1 MNTAISLPVS
11 KQTLSHNLL
20 TPLTG
25 ILGNIQ
31 LFDQATSQVGRN
43 PEQLKILTSHLK
55 EIWHDVKLSAEDI
68 LKFARCVI
76 AQAENLRLQEN
87 TDTTNV
93 SKEKKLNQWLSVL
106 VVEDNPMIQ
115 NIHRNLLENL
125 NCKVDLASNGY
136 QALDAL
142 RETHHVILMDIEMPG
157 INGVETALKIRQ
169 RDIDKRNIP
178 IIAVTANHPDTQKE
192 SEKAIFD
199 AFIQKPLDANHLQ
212 ELLKRFGRQ

>member
-20 TPLTG
+20 TPLTI
-25 ILGNIQ
+25 ILSNIQ
-31 LFDQATSQVGRN
+31 LFEQSINKDEEK
-43 PEQLKILTSHLK
+43 PEQIQLLTSHLK

-76 AQAENLRLQEN
+76 AQAENFKQQEN
-87 TDTTNV
+87 IDTI
-93 SKEKKLNQWLSVL
+93 SISEEKKLNQRLSVL

-125 NCKVDLASNGY
+125 NCKVTLASNGY

-157 INGVETALKIRQ
+157 INGVETAIKIRE
-169 RDIDKRNIP
+169 RDIQKRNIP

-199 AFIQKPLDANHLQ
+199 AFIQKPLDADQLQ
-212 ELLKRFGRQ
+212 ELLKRFGKQ